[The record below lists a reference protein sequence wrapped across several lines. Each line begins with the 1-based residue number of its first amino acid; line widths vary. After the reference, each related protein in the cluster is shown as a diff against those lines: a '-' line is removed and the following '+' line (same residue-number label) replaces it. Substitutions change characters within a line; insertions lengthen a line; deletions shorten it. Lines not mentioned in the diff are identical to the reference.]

1 LAVLTAL
8 QNGAQ
13 TVTVVQSNHTV
24 AEAVGQH
31 FADFNNNLYNNSQ
44 VTVIIDEPRSFLR
57 RTDQQFDLIILP
69 LTDSFRPVTAGAYTL
84 NEDYRYTVEA
94 FADALAHLS
103 PYGLLVAERWLQL
116 PPSESLRLWGTVAEA
131 LRQHIYETSFKT
143 VAPATH
149 LVVLRS
155 LQTSL
160 ILAGRVPFGTQDLA
174 KVRQFATERQFDLVW
189 LPDIQPNEV
198 NRFSV
203 VPDAVYYQ
211 TFADLLATPDP
222 ATFFATYPYAVA
234 PPTDDHPFF
243 FHFFKWQQ
251 IPEIL
256 QTLGKTWQPFGGSGY
271 LVLVVLLILV
281 IILSAILILLPLLW
295 QKAKGGRLALRPVLS
310 EVEGRKDETPYS
322 LLRRTQG
329 VRTPYFLLYF
339 ALLGLGFLFIE
350 IPLLQRFILYLGQ
363 PAYAFAV
370 VVSALLVA
378 SGVGSGY
385 LLGRLSLRV
394 VLPLITALAIVYPLL
409 LPHLFD
415 TTLRL
420 PFAGRIAV
428 TVVALFP
435 LGTLLGIPFP
445 RGLRLVGQTAPGL
458 IPWVWAVN
466 GCASVISAVLAAM
479 IALTWG
485 FSAVL
490 WSAAGA
496 YALAGVVIN
505 QRLKV
510 N

>member
-1 LAVLTAL
+1 
-8 QNGAQ
+8 
-13 TVTVVQSNHTV
+13 
-24 AEAVGQH
+24 
-31 FADFNNNLYNNSQ
+31 
-44 VTVIIDEPRSFLR
+44 
-57 RTDQQFDLIILP
+57 LP

-84 NEDYRYTVEA
+84 NEDYRYTIEA
-94 FADALAHLS
+94 FTDALPHLS
-103 PYGLLVAERWLQL
+103 SYGALVVERWLQL
-116 PPSESLRLWGTVAEA
+116 PPSESLRMWGAIAEA
-131 LRQHIYETSFKT
+131 LQQHFSTTAYK
-143 VAPATH
+143 
-149 LVVLRS
+149 VVDLNQYLLTMRS

-160 ILAGRVPFGTQDLA
+160 IIASRAPLDSQTLAQT
-174 KVRQFATERQFDLVW
+174 RQFATERQFDLVW
-189 LPDIQPNEV
+189 LPDIQPDEV

-203 VPDAVYYQ
+203 VPDAVYHQ
-211 TFADLLATPDP
+211 TFADLLAPPDP
-222 ATFFATYPYAVA
+222 ATFFANYPHAVA
-234 PPTDDHPFF
+234 PPTDNHPFF

-251 IPEIL
+251 TPEIL

-281 IILSAILILLPLLW
+281 VILSAILILLPLLW
-295 QKAKGGRLALRPVLS
+295 RKARPERSQRNEGGRPVLS
-310 EVEGRKDETPYS
+310 EAEGMKDENPYYS
-322 LLRRTQG
+322 LLPTS
-329 VRTPYFLLYF
+329 YFLLYF

-370 VVSALLVA
+370 VVSTILLA

-385 LLGRLSLRV
+385 LSGRWSLRV
-394 VLPLITALAIVYPLL
+394 VLPLITVLAIVYPLL

-415 TTLRL
+415 ATLRL
-420 PFAGRIAV
+420 PFVGRVVV
-428 TVVALFP
+428 TVIALFP
-435 LGTLLGIPFP
+435 LGMLLGIPFP

-458 IPWVWAVN
+458 VPWVWAVN